1 LQALSLDKLAALNLN
16 ALVGLRTAAIA
27 ALSSDQ
33 LPQLGTAG
41 DGVSHL
47 DLLTTQ
53 QVLPCRWLP
62 CPASVAQVQ
71 ALTTAQAA
79 ALNSAQIG
87 VLSTRDVAAGNG

>member
-1 LQALSLDKLAALNLN
+1 LSLEQAGGAESN

-47 DLLTTQ
+47 DLLTTRQ
-53 QVLPCRWLP
+53 IAACRWLP
-62 CPASVAQVQ
+62 CPA
-71 ALTTAQAA
+71 
-79 ALNSAQIG
+79 
-87 VLSTRDVAAGNG
+87 